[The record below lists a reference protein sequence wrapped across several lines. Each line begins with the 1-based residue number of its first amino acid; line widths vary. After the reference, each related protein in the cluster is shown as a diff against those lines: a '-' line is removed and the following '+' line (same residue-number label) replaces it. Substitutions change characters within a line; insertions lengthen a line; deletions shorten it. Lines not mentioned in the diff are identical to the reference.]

1 MKRFLLLTLL
11 LILSCKSNVEKE
23 KLTEK
28 LNLKGRT
35 FVLNAE
41 DSKGTLTVQF
51 MDSTCNILD
60 LNQYNRPWRLINFE
74 KSNILILGHMT
85 IPIHKE
91 NDSTIIGLSIGERDT
106 KLRLEEKLPKWKLDK
121 ILGKWTEERWVG
133 VENSDIPPPPARIP
147 EHDTI
152 WPPYY
157 EISRNKIIS
166 YCLGIDSTQMQ
177 MDNSLSY
184 IIMKDNLYTDFVGYQ
199 KDWKLLNVTDSVL
212 TIERR
217 FTKDFS
223 DSNSF
228 SYSDSTETLRLIK
241 KR

>member
-1 MKRFLLLTLL
+1 MKRFSLLTILL
-11 LILSCKSNVEKE
+11 VLSCKSNMEKE

-28 LNLKGRT
+28 INLKGRT
-35 FVLNAE
+35 FVLNPE
-41 DSKGTLTVQF
+41 KGKGTLTVQF

-60 LNQYNRPWRLINFE
+60 WNQYNRPWRLINFE
-74 KSNILILGHMT
+74 KANILMLAHMT
-85 IPIHKE
+85 IPLYEE

-121 ILGKWTEERWVG
+121 ILGKWTEERWAG
-133 VENSDIPPPPARIP
+133 VENSNIPPPPARFP

-157 EISRNKIIS
+157 EISKNKLTS
-166 YCLGIDSTQMQ
+166 YCLGIDSTTIQL
-177 MDNSLSY
+177 DNSLSY
-184 IIMKDNLYTDFVGYQ
+184 MIMKESLYTEFVGYQ
-199 KDWKLLNVTDSVL
+199 KKWKLLKVTDTAI

-217 FTKDFS
+217 YSKDFI
-223 DSNSF
+223 SF
-228 SYSDSTETLRLIK
+228 SHSDSTETFRLIK

>member
-1 MKRFLLLTLL
+1 MKRFLLLILL
-11 LILSCKSNVEKE
+11 LILSCKSNTEKE

-28 LNLKGRT
+28 INLKGRT
-35 FVLNAE
+35 FVINAE
-41 DSKGTLTVQF
+41 NDKGALTVQF
-51 MDSTCNILD
+51 MDSTCNIL
-60 LNQYNRPWRLINFE
+60 NWNRYNRPWRLINFD
-74 KSNILILGHMT
+74 KANILMLAHMT
-85 IPIHKE
+85 IPLYKE

-133 VENSDIPPPPARIP
+133 VENSNIPPPPARFP

-157 EISRNKIIS
+157 EISKNKLIS
-166 YCLGIDSTQMQ
+166 YCLGIDSTAIQL
-177 MDNSLSY
+177 DNSLSY
-184 IIMKDNLYTDFVGYQ
+184 MIMKESLKTDFGGYQ
-199 KDWKLLNVTDSVL
+199 KEWKLLKVTDTTI

-217 FTKDFS
+217 FS
-223 DSNSF
+223 ESNVF
-228 SYSDSTETLRLIK
+228 SYSDSTETLRLIR